1 MTRPTTDEIRRH
13 LKLATKSALYAAGGA
28 AGIVAQKMTR
38 VGEAALSFYASLG
51 DDHCHRS
58 VPLDVALDLDFV
70 AGEPIHARAL
80 ANAQGYRLVPMFEE
94 KPSGQFALADV
105 ARIAHDYGEV
115 QACCFEALEDGAID
129 VAERLAIL
137 ERLSDLDRC
146 TAQMRAKLQ
155 ASC

>member
-38 VGEAALSFYASLG
+38 VGEAALSFYASLS
-51 DDHCHRS
+51 DDHCHRL

-80 ANAQGYRLVPMFEE
+80 ASAQGYRLVSVVEE
-94 KPSGQFALADV
+94 KPNGRFALSDL
-105 ARIAHDYGEV
+105 ARISHDFSEV
-115 QACCFEALEDGAID
+115 QACCFDALEDGAISE
-129 VAERLAIL
+129 AERIAIL
-137 ERLSDLDRC
+137 DKISELERGM
-146 TAQMRAKLQ
+146 AQMRAKLHVGV
-155 ASC
+155 

>member
-80 ANAQGYRLVPMFEE
+80 ANAQGYRLVPVVEE
-94 KPSGQFALADV
+94 KPNGRFALADV
-105 ARIAHDYGEV
+105 ARIAHDYGQV

-129 VAERLAIL
+129 EIERLALL
-137 ERLSDLDRC
+137 EKLGDLDRC
-146 TAQMRAKLQ
+146 TAQMRAKLRVGV
-155 ASC
+155 